1 MSEIELGP
9 DQYRVEE
16 EMSRPE
22 AQRGPATCLLERVDM
37 VLAFMIG
44 FGVLF
49 VIELLLGGA
58 EKPGVLIALG
68 GNYAPFVER
77 GEVWRLVTA
86 NFLHGNMMHIIVNG
100 YSFWIL
106 GRFVERVY
114 GRSRLTLVF
123 VLTAILSAL
132 ASWLANASLSV
143 GASGGITGFLGLLA
157 AFTLHY
163 RDRLD
168 PRFRRSFL
176 SNLALI
182 IGINIVIGVS
192 YSGIDHWAHL
202 AGFVAGFAL
211 GYCVRPVILFG
222 GGTTP
227 GRIRLIVR
235 LTGFV
240 LVAAFVAQLYAFIF
254 SVVIPEKGP
263 ARILSDAG
271 GRFTLA
277 YPAFFSVEQGQDEES
292 GFIRIGNNLNRTIA
306 LQVTEREYALRVIEG
321 FRASGIEADEGLVN
335 GYRVIRVR
343 GPVTVQGRRVLLR
356 MALIESPASAT
367 PGAGEW
373 VILKSIGRSQSADE
387 AGGRLLEATLR
398 SLVFSGGGVI

>member
-16 EMSRPE
+16 EARPQAE
-22 AQRGPATCLLERVDM
+22 PVRGDCLLDRLDM
-37 VLAFMIG
+37 ILVFMIG
-44 FGVLF
+44 FGALF
-49 VIELLLGGA
+49 LLELLMGGA

-77 GEVWRLVTA
+77 GEIWRLLTA

-123 VLTAILSAL
+123 VLTATVSAL

-163 RDRLD
+163 RKRLD

-176 SNLALI
+176 SNLAMI
-182 IGINIVIGVS
+182 IGINVVIGVS

-202 AGFVAGFAL
+202 GGFVAGLFL
-211 GYCVRPVILFG
+211 GFLVRPIVLFG
-222 GGTTP
+222 GGTHP
-227 GRIRLIVR
+227 RRIRLAVR
-235 LTGFV
+235 LTGV
-240 LVAAFVAQLYAFIF
+240 LLVAAFAAQLYALVF
-254 SVVIPEKGP
+254 SVIIPEKGP
-263 ARILSDAG
+263 ARMLSDAG
-271 GRFTLA
+271 GRFSLA
-277 YPAFFSVEQGQDEES
+277 YPAFFSVEQGQDEER
-292 GFIRIGNNLNRTIA
+292 GTIRIGNNLDRTIV
-306 LQVTEREYALRVIEG
+306 LEVVQREYAQRVIEG
-321 FRASGIEADEGLVN
+321 LRASGLDLQEGFVN
-335 GYRVIRVR
+335 GYRVIRVH
-343 GPVTVQGRRVLLR
+343 GTVPVQGRRVLLR
-356 MALIESPASAT
+356 MALVEAPAGSNA
-367 PGAGEW
+367 AGEW
-373 VILKSIGRSQSADE
+373 VLFKTIGQNQSADQ
-387 AGGRLLEATLR
+387 AGARLLESVVR
-398 SLVFSGGGVI
+398 SLVLVGGGVI